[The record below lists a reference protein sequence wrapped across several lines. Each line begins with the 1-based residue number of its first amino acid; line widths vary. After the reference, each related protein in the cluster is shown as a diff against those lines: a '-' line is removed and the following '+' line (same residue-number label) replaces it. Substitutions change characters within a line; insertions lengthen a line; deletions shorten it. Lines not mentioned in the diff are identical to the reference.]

1 MKPKVSIIGAG
12 MTGSTTMHWLAA
24 KEIADLVLVD
34 IVEGLPQGKALDMQE
49 SLPVIVRDVTIT
61 GSNSY
66 EATADS
72 DVVVIT
78 AGKPRTPGMSRD
90 DLLSINAKIV
100 GDITEKT
107 VKLSPKAIFI
117 VLTNPLDAMAYVV
130 MKKGN
135 LPSQRVIG
143 QAGVLD
149 SSRMRAFVAMET
161 GVSVENINCYVLGG
175 HGDDMVPLTRHS
187 NVAGVP
193 LEKMIGK
200 KKLDEIIER
209 TRKGGAEIVN
219 LLKNGSAFYA
229 PGAAV
234 AQMVEAVIRDRC
246 LILPASAWLQG
257 EYGLKDIFFGVP
269 VQLSRN
275 GIERIIEYDLNED
288 EMASINKS
296 AEHVRE
302 TVAKLE
308 ELRY

>member
-12 MTGSTTMHWLAA
+12 MTGSTTMHWLAM
-24 KEIADLVLVD
+24 KEIADIVLLDV
-34 IVEGLPQGKALDMQE
+34 VEGLPQGKALDMQE
-49 SLPVIVRDVTIT
+49 SLPVIVRDVSIT
-61 GSNSY
+61 GTNSY
-66 EATADS
+66 QETANS
-72 DVVVIT
+72 DVIVIT

-90 DLLSINAKIV
+90 DLLAINAKIV
-100 GDITEKT
+100 GEITEKT
-107 VKLSPKAIFI
+107 VNLSPNAIFI
-117 VLTNPLDAMAYVV
+117 VLTNPLDVMAYVV

-135 LPSQRVIG
+135 LPAKRVIG

-161 GVSVENINCYVLGG
+161 GVSVANINCYVLGG
-175 HGDDMVPLTRHS
+175 HGDNMVPLTRHS

-200 KKLDEIIER
+200 DKLEAIVER

-219 LLKNGSAFYA
+219 LLKTGSAFYA

-234 AQMVEAVIRDRC
+234 AQMVESIIRDRC

-257 EYGLKDIFFGVP
+257 EYGQKDIFFGVP

-275 GIERIIEYDLNED
+275 GIERIIEYELNEE
-288 EMASINKS
+288 EMAALKKS
-296 AEHVRE
+296 AEHVKE
-302 TVAKLE
+302 NIAKLNNVT
-308 ELRY
+308 Y